1 MNVIEAL
8 TALQEGKK
16 IAAKKMALNV
26 DSYVTLDKYNRIVDA
41 SGKTASIVI
50 FTMDDEFMIYE
61 TEEDKEELLIKG
73 KAVEIWEFCKEERD
87 SESCLEGTC
96 PLECYCKNNQ
106 IQDLEFDY
114 NDKKD
119 IQKIEEIYEWMKKWI
134 KMHKEI

>member
-16 IAAKKMALNV
+16 IAAKKMALSV

-61 TEEDKEELLIKG
+61 TKEEKEDLLIKG
-73 KAVEIWEFCKEERD
+73 KGVAISDFCKKHD
-87 SESCLEGTC
+87 ASKHYGESCTDGGNCEIDYIC
-96 PLECYCKNNQ
+96 RKYHAVS
-106 IQDLEFDY
+106 IQDWARE
-114 NDKKD
+114 D
-119 IQKIEEIYEWMKKWI
+119 IEAAYEII
-134 KMHKEI
+134 KEK

>member
-8 TALQEGKK
+8 TALKEGKK
-16 IAAKKMALNV
+16 IAAKKMALSV
-26 DSYVTLDKYNRIVDA
+26 DSYVVLDKNNRIVDA
-41 SGKTASIVI
+41 SGKTANITI

-61 TEEDKEELLIKG
+61 TEEDKEGLLIKG

-96 PLECYCKNNQ
+96 PLEYYCNNNQ

-114 NDKKD
+114 NNKKD
-119 IQKIEEIYEWMKKWI
+119 IQKIEEIYEWMKRCQ
-134 KMHKEI
+134 EVER

>member
-16 IAAKKMALNV
+16 IAAKKMALSV

-61 TEEDKEELLIKG
+61 TKENRKELLIKG
-73 KAVEIWEFCKEERD
+73 KGVAIAEFCGKQKHHGECCLG
-87 SESCLEGTC
+87 SSCEIGYIC
-96 PLECYCKNNQ
+96 GKYSYFPIENYC
-106 IQDLEFDY
+106 IDWAR
-114 NDKKD
+114 KD
-119 IQKIEEIYEWMKKWI
+119 IEAAYEIIREK
-134 KMHKEI
+134 

>member
-41 SGKTASIVI
+41 SGKIASIVI

-61 TEEDKEELLIKG
+61 TEEDKEELLEDKEELLIKG
-73 KAVEIWEFCKEERD
+73 KGVAIAEFCKKHD
-87 SESCLEGTC
+87 ASKHYGESCTDGGNCEIDYIC
-96 PLECYCKNNQ
+96 RKYHAVS
-106 IQDLEFDY
+106 IQDWARE
-114 NDKKD
+114 D
-119 IQKIEEIYEWMKKWI
+119 IEAAYEIIREK
-134 KMHKEI
+134 

>member
-16 IAAKKMALNV
+16 IVAKNMALSI

-61 TEEDKEELLIKG
+61 TEEDKEGLLIKG
-73 KAVEIWEFCKEERD
+73 KGVAISEFCGKQKHYGECCLG
-87 SESCLEGTC
+87 SSCEIGYIC
-96 PLECYCKNNQ
+96 GKYSYFPIKNYC
-106 IQDLEFDY
+106 IDWARE
-114 NDKKD
+114 D
-119 IQKIEEIYEWMKKWI
+119 IEAAYEIIREK
-134 KMHKEI
+134 